1 MALVSIASFTLGVS
15 LPHVHRCAA
24 PAVAQRVRMPIA
36 VAAESAVDDPF
47 LMQVNATATLVDE
60 FNRVCY
66 DEIFLWIPRYKE
78 AGFSTFRFEDF
89 IDGRVRRLLPSVR
102 LVVLHAVAPVLFG
115 VPYSELPAQLG
126 FKSCLLYTSPS
137 PRDRQKSRM
146 PSSA

>member
-15 LPHVHRCAA
+15 LPHVHRCAS

-89 IDGRVRRLLPSVR
+89 LDGRRGA
-102 LVVLHAVAPVLFG
+102 AV
-115 VPYSELPAQLG
+115 YMRQ
-126 FKSCLLYTSPS
+126 
-137 PRDRQKSRM
+137 RDS
-146 PSSA
+146 